1 MQAGYSFSR
10 VEETRESLRFR
21 VGPQIGAGQRA
32 ARPAIEPEA
41 GAGGVERAQG
51 EERAYGVEGKG
62 RPDLA
67 RLKSLVEKLIEM
79 VTGKRVRIRTA
90 ELCPGDSETG
100 EGAEASGNR
109 DTARAG
115 NGARAGWSL
124 EYEYARYEAESE
136 TSTFRATGSVRTA
149 DGREINF
156 LLDLSMHREYES
168 YESVRLRAGDAA
180 VSDPLVINFDGTSAR
195 LSGLRFEFDLDGDG
209 APEEVPMLESGS
221 GFLVLDLNGNGA
233 VDDGAEM
240 FGPVSGD
247 GFAELASYDLDGNN
261 WIDEGDPVFSGL
273 RVWVRNPGEDSLL
286 SLADTGVGAIY
297 LGRTATPF
305 SLTDSGNQL
314 LGAVRTTGL
323 YLRED
328 GTAGAV
334 QQLDL
339 SI

>member
-1 MQAGYSFSR
+1 
-10 VEETRESLRFR
+10 
-21 VGPQIGAGQRA
+21 
-32 ARPAIEPEA
+32 
-41 GAGGVERAQG
+41 
-51 EERAYGVEGKG
+51 
-62 RPDLA
+62 
-67 RLKSLVEKLIEM
+67 
-79 VTGKRVRIRTA
+79 
-90 ELCPGDSETG
+90 
-100 EGAEASGNR
+100 
-109 DTARAG
+109 
-115 NGARAGWSL
+115 
-124 EYEYARYEAESE
+124 
-136 TSTFRATGSVRTA
+136 
-149 DGREINF
+149 
-156 LLDLSMHREYES
+156 
-168 YESVRLRAGDAA
+168 
-180 VSDPLVINFDGTSAR
+180 
-195 LSGLRFEFDLDGDG
+195 
-209 APEEVPMLESGS
+209 MLESGS

-247 GFAELASYDLDGNN
+247 GFAELASYDLDGSN
-261 WIDEGDPVFSGL
+261 WIDEGDPVFSEL

-286 SLADTGVGAIY
+286 SLADTGVGAIH